1 MINADD
7 QNHQSSRMCSKSEL
21 AKNQLSWEN
30 RNTSGSKECKNT
42 NHSALVTAACVVAIH
57 RKFMALVLS
66 DAALFST
73 VHFQTSDA
81 VKFWIV
87 DQAELEKLVSG
98 V

>member
-1 MINADD
+1 MLMTKTIKAQECARN
-7 QNHQSSRMCSKSEL
+7 
-21 AKNQLSWEN
+21 LSWQKISCHGKTGIQAEV
-30 RNTSGSKECKNT
+30 KNAKIQ
-42 NHSALVTAACVVAIH
+42 NHSALVTAACAVAIH